1 MGYGSAGYSCKIL
14 IFAQDFPGGPV
25 VKNLPSSVG
34 DVGSIAGGGTK
45 TPQAA
50 EGLSPSTTLES
61 RCTETKDPAGRRQS
75 QIHKQ
80 FLKILL
86 FLAI

>member
-1 MGYGSAGYSCKIL
+1 MGYGSGGYSCKIL

-34 DVGSIAGGGTK
+34 DAGSIAGGGTK
-45 TPQAA
+45 IPKAA
-50 EGLSPSTTLES
+50 EGLSLSTTLEF
-61 RCTETKDPAGRRQS
+61 RCTETKDPGGRRQS

-80 FLKILL
+80 FKK
-86 FLAI
+86 FFFS

>member
-14 IFAQDFPGGPV
+14 ISAQDFPDGPV
-25 VKNLPSSVG
+25 VKNLPSSLG

-45 TPQAA
+45 IPQAA
-50 EGLSPSTTLES
+50 ERLSPSTTLEF

-75 QIHKQ
+75 KYINS
-80 FLKILL
+80 F
-86 FLAI
+86 